1 MIKFTLTPY
10 DVLFFGSGR
19 PFNRGDVVASI
30 FPPAPNTFASAICSK
45 IYYFKK
51 IDVSNI
57 LKAVYGPFIQKNEK
71 IYLPKPQNIY
81 KERKKKEF
89 RKIFVVKPFD
99 KNLKLFDSENTNKPN
114 GIKTL
119 PVYKG
124 VEEIE
129 PFDGFISI
137 DGLKKWLSDQ
147 KSDQKIDENDILS
160 YEKIFKNE
168 PRIGISIEP
177 SLYSVGGK
185 EDALYRIEFLR
196 LNEDIKFI
204 FWVEFNFADNGL
216 KEAGLSDEDKVYEFF
231 NDEPKVLKLG
241 GEMKNVSYEVDK
253 NDFKEWII
261 RELKIKPNLNIEQ
274 GQKIQV
280 LFLTYGV
287 FDFQINGFQIYS
299 ACFGNYEIIGINSKN
314 LGIKTKRAF
323 PPGTVM
329 WLEAKEE
336 MRIKNNPAF
345 IVKSDS
351 NSYEISE
358 PKGKQEFIGTNL
370 ILIKEGKDET
380 NR

>member
-114 GIKTL
+114 RIKTL

-147 KSDQKIDENDILS
+147 KSDQKIDEDDILS

-196 LNEDIKFI
+196 LNEDIKFV

-216 KEAGLSDEDKVYEFF
+216 KEAGLNDEDKVYEFF

-299 ACFGNYEIIGINSKN
+299 ACFGNYEIIGINSKG
-314 LGIKTKRAF
+314 LKRRTIIRAF
-323 PPGTVM
+323 PAGTVL
-329 WLEAKEE
+329 WLESQNNITINNPTFL
-336 MRIKNNPAF
+336 IKNQNNF
-345 IVKSDS
+345 YSFK
-351 NSYEISE
+351 E
-358 PKGKQEFIGTNL
+358 PDRIQNFIGTNL
-370 ILIKEGKDET
+370 VLIKKEV
-380 NR
+380 